1 MSKKILLAG
10 GTGFIGYHLAK
21 KFLKLKWKVTS
32 VSTKKPKKIR
42 KLKKVNYLICD
53 ISDKKKLSKILPLDF
68 DYVINLAG
76 YVDHS
81 NSIKTMK
88 SHFLGCKN
96 LSTIFKNSRI
106 KKFIQIGSCI
116 EYGKKKSP
124 QIEKKIN
131 NQKIYSVYGSAKLK
145 STNLLLK
152 FNREFDFPVTILRL
166 YLIYGSHQ
174 DPNRV
179 IPITI
184 MKSIYDEKFDCSKGT
199 QLRDF
204 LHIDDLVLA
213 ITKCLRSD
221 KSIGQVINLGSGK
234 PIKIKKVIQKICN
247 IIKLGKPQFGKIK
260 YRKDEIMTLYPKI
273 NKAKRLL
280 NWKPK
285 ITITERLKKTIN
297 FYKNSC
303 LKKK

>member
-1 MSKKILLAG
+1 MVKKILLTG

-32 VSTKKPKKIR
+32 ISTQKPKKIR
-42 KLKKVNYLICD
+42 KLKKVKYLICD
-53 ISDKKKLSKILPLDF
+53 ISNKKKLSKILPLDF

-81 NSIKTMK
+81 NSRETMK

-96 LSTIFKNSRI
+96 LSTIFKNSKI

-116 EYGKKKSP
+116 EYGKRKSP

-131 NQKIYSVYGSAKLK
+131 TQKTFSVYGSAKLK
-145 STNLLLK
+145 STNFLLK
-152 FNREFDFPVTILRL
+152 LNKKFNFPVTILRL

-184 MKSIYDEKFDCSKGT
+184 MKSISDKKFDCSRGT

-204 LHIDDLVLA
+204 LHVDDLVLA

-221 KSIGQVINLGSGK
+221 KSIGQIINLGSGK

-247 IIKLGKPQFGKIK
+247 IIKLGKPEFGKIK
-260 YRKDEIMTLYPKI
+260 YRQDEIMRLYPNI
-273 NKAKRLL
+273 NKAKKLL

-285 ITITERLKKTIN
+285 VDLTIGLKKTIN
-297 FYKNSC
+297 FYKK
-303 LKKK
+303 LYE

>member
-1 MSKKILLAG
+1 MSKKILITG

-21 KFLKLKWKVTS
+21 NFLKLKWKVTS
-32 VSTKKPKKIR
+32 ISTKKPKKIR
-42 KLKKVNYLICD
+42 ELKKVKYLICD
-53 ISDKKKLSKILPLDF
+53 ISNKKRLLKILPLDF

-81 NSIKTMK
+81 NSSKTMK

-96 LSTIFKNSRI
+96 LSMIFKNSKI

-116 EYGKKKSP
+116 EYGKSKSP

-131 NQKIYSVYGSAKLK
+131 IQKTFSVYGAAKLK
-145 STNLLLK
+145 STNFLLNLNEK
-152 FNREFDFPVTILRL
+152 FNFPVTILRL
-166 YLIYGSHQ
+166 YLVYGSHQ

-179 IPITI
+179 VPITI
-184 MKSIYDEKFDCSKGT
+184 MKSISDKRFDCSKGT

-204 LHIDDLVLA
+204 LHVDDLVLA
-213 ITKCLRSD
+213 ITKSLRSN
-221 KSIGQVINLGSGK
+221 KSNGQIINLGSGK
-234 PIKIKKVIQKICN
+234 PIEIKKIIQTICK

-260 YRKDEIMTLYPKI
+260 YRKDEIMRLYPSI

-280 NWKPK
+280 NWKPR
-285 ITITERLKKTIN
+285 IDLTSGLKKTIY
-297 FYKNSC
+297 FYK
-303 LKKK
+303 KYYG